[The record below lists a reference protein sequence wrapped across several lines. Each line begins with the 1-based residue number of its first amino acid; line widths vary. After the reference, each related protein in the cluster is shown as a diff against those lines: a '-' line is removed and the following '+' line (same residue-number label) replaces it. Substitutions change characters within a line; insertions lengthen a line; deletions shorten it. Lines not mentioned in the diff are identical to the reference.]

1 MKLAKILKSTYT
13 TNSMGYEMKN
23 SLKFAVLG
31 AGHGGYAMAAD
42 LTLAGHEVN
51 LFNRSPEPI
60 EAIRKRGGIEIT
72 GEAVYGEGFAEIKKA
87 TTDMKETIEG
97 VDIIMIV
104 VPAYGHKFMM
114 DKSMPYLKDEQI
126 IVFHTGNFAS
136 LRLATE
142 LKKRGKKNVLC
153 ETSLL
158 IYSCRKTGP
167 GSVFV
172 DGLKRKLPTAAFPA
186 KKTDKILKVL
196 RRAYPQL
203 ISATN
208 VLETSFENLNPIFHP
223 QITLLNAGFTERT
236 KGDYIFYKDGVTPG
250 VGRVI
255 QAVDDERASVSKA
268 LGIKV
273 TPTTRWLDL
282 MYGAKGKNIYEAIQ
296 NCKPYLDPGERGPK
310 DFQFRFVT
318 EDVPYGLVPIASLG
332 DLLKV
337 PTPNIKSVI
346 HLWSSIN
353 QVNYFEE
360 GYTVEKL
367 GLSGLT
373 SKEIIKLVTEGEL

>member
-1 MKLAKILKSTYT
+1 MRLAKILKSTYA
-13 TNSMGYEMKN
+13 TNSLVIKMTGY
-23 SLKFAVLG
+23 LKFAVLG

-51 LFNRSPEPI
+51 LYNRSAEPI

-72 GEAVYGEGFAEIKKA
+72 GEAVYGEGFAKIKKA
-87 TTDMKETIEG
+87 TTDMKEAIEG

-104 VPAYGHKFMM
+104 VPAYGHKFMI
-114 DKSMPYLKDEQI
+114 DKSMPYLKDEQV

-158 IYSCRKTGP
+158 LYSCRKTGP
-167 GSVFV
+167 SSVFV

-186 KKTDKILKVL
+186 KKTDDILEVL
-196 RRAYPQL
+196 RKAYPQL
-203 ISATN
+203 IPATN

-255 QAVDDERASVSKA
+255 QAIDDERASVAEA

-273 TPTTRWLDL
+273 TPTTKWLDL

-337 PTPNIKSVI
+337 STPNIKSVI

-360 GYTVEKL
+360 GYTVKKL

-373 SKEIIKLVTEGEL
+373 SKQIIKLVTEGEL

>member
-1 MKLAKILKSTYT
+1 
-13 TNSMGYEMKN
+13 MGYEMKN

-31 AGHGGYAMAAD
+31 AGHGGHAMAAD
-42 LTLAGHEVN
+42 LTLAGYEVN
-51 LFNRSPEPI
+51 LFNRWPGPI
-60 EAIRKRGGIEIT
+60 KAIRKRGGIEIT
-72 GEAVYGEGFAEIKKA
+72 GEAVHGEGFAKIKKA
-87 TTDMKETIEG
+87 TTDMKEAIKD

-104 VPAYGHKFMM
+104 VPAYGHKFMI
-114 DKSMPYLKDEQI
+114 DRSMPYLKDEQI

-136 LRLATE
+136 LRLAKE
-142 LKKRGKKNVLC
+142 LKKRGKRNVLC

-158 IYSCRKTGP
+158 IYSCRITGP
-167 GSVFV
+167 SSVFV

-186 KKTDKILKVL
+186 IETDEVLKVL
-196 RRAYPQL
+196 RGAYPQL
-203 ISATN
+203 IPATN

-250 VGRVI
+250 VGSVI
-255 QAVDDERASVSKA
+255 QAVDDERASVANA
-268 LGIKV
+268 LGIRV
-273 TPTTRWLDL
+273 TPTTKWLDI

-296 NCKPYLDPGERGPK
+296 DCKPYLDPGERGPK
-310 DFQFRFVT
+310 NFQFRFVT

-337 PTPNIKSVI
+337 STPNIKAVI
-346 HLWSSIN
+346 HLWSTIN

-367 GLSGLT
+367 GLSDLT
-373 SKEIIKLVTEGEL
+373 PKEIIRLVTKGEL

>member
-1 MKLAKILKSTYT
+1 MKD
-13 TNSMGYEMKN
+13 

-31 AGHGGYAMAAD
+31 AGHGGYAFSAD
-42 LTLAGHEVN
+42 LSLAGYEVN
-51 LFNRSPEPI
+51 LFNRSPKPI

-72 GEAVYGEGFAEIKKA
+72 GETVYGEGFAKIKKA
-87 TTDMKETIEG
+87 TTDMKEAIEG
-97 VDIIMIV
+97 VDIIMVV

-114 DKSMPYLKDEQI
+114 DKCMPYLKDEQI
-126 IVFHTGNFAS
+126 IVFNTGSFAS
-136 LRLATE
+136 LRLAKE
-142 LKKRGKKNVLC
+142 LKKKGKKNLLC
-153 ETSLL
+153 ETSIL
-158 IYSCRKTGP
+158 IYSCRITGP
-167 GSVFV
+167 SSVFV
-172 DGLKRKLPTAAFPA
+172 DGLKRKLPIATFPA
-186 KKTDKILKVL
+186 KRTEDVLGVL
-196 RRAYPQL
+196 REVYPQL
-203 ISATN
+203 IPATN

-223 QITLLNAGFTERT
+223 QITLLNVGFTERT

-255 QAVDDERASVSKA
+255 QAVDDERTSVAQA

-273 TPTTRWLDL
+273 TPTVKWLDL

-318 EDVPYGLVPIASLG
+318 EDVPYGLVPMASLG

-337 PTPNIKSVI
+337 PTPNIKSI
-346 HLWSSIN
+346 IQLWSTIN

-373 SKEIIKLVTEGEL
+373 SKEIIGLVTEGEL